1 MSTGTRRR
9 QAVGATGRN
18 KFASLSDDVDGD
30 GVAQLTDNPIVGKVL
45 EPVPHRKDDKSV
57 VDIVTAITL
66 VTQVLGLDKRPNVNL
81 RKLNA
86 ELDMIKWDVDE
97 QKQYSMNENVMV
109 YNVKEEEGEN
119 AVDIVAQ
126 LVTKSRVECDRYD
139 LSTVHRVGWKSTDR
153 VRPLVAKFVR
163 NDMRTDLLRKGRR
176 EREHSDVSW
185 IKEARVYEH
194 LTPWRSRLL
203 RMVRDDEGV
212 EKAWTR

>member
-1 MSTGTRRR
+1 MITGTRRR

-57 VDIVTAITL
+57 VDIVTAVTL
-66 VTQVLGLDKRPNVNL
+66 VMQVLGLDKRPNVNL

-163 NDMRTDLLRKGRR
+163 NDMRTDMLRKGRR

-194 LTPWRSRLL
+194 LTP
-203 RMVRDDEGV
+203 
-212 EKAWTR
+212 